1 MNLLEGPVQG
11 SNERKKTLFGLASAL
26 RGCEHMMCVRVWG
39 KRERERKRE
48 REQGHAHKL
57 KMFLHRDK
65 FLKNDLLMFEKNFD
79 EKIKIR
85 RSLEKILGLVFLID
99 FLHLIESE
107 VWNPRVELCL
117 IIINSNSRKN
127 LFDQTDNSH
136 SLLRFF
142 SISEFL
148 VKSPNYDSPN
158 IT

>member
-1 MNLLEGPVQG
+1 
-11 SNERKKTLFGLASAL
+11 
-26 RGCEHMMCVRVWG
+26 
-39 KRERERKRE
+39 
-48 REQGHAHKL
+48 
-57 KMFLHRDK
+57 MFLHRDK

-148 VKSPNYDSPN
+148 VKSPNYDSPKFQRIAGSQQGASQVFKLIRRIVGSQRATSPTLPN
-158 IT
+158 LT